1 MAKLVSNSI
10 GIKTYKQVQPYEH
23 FVLMSAL
30 KNYDTDAE
38 VYIKMHSGN
47 MVRLSDNIQTY
58 VPDGTFVVLV
68 KPVAFNVFG

>member
-1 MAKLVSNSI
+1 MAKLVSNSV

-38 VYIKMHSGN
+38 VYIKMHNGN
-47 MVRLSDNIQTY
+47 MCRLSDNAQTY
-58 VPDGTFVVLV
+58 VADSTFVVVV
-68 KPVAFNVFG
+68 KPTAFTIVL

>member
-1 MAKLVSNSI
+1 MAKLVSNSV

-38 VYIKMHSGN
+38 VYIKMHNGN
-47 MVRLSDNIQTY
+47 MSRLSDNVQTF
-58 VPDGTFVVLV
+58 VPDSTFVVVV
-68 KPVAFNVFG
+68 KPTTFAVG